1 MPARANRGRR
11 AAQKRKISEVVP
23 EQPAEKVYAN
33 AWERDVDHIL
43 DFVKTAGE
51 RGFPFEGPESNL
63 RMMKLCAAPALCEV
77 REERHANQTTMVGLM
92 DDGLQNIER
101 RMIEDLS
108 NCQTRLAEA
117 DSVLANLEQLREES
131 QKVLE
136 MKEETLRVN
145 REAFHAKRDV
155 TAGNKKIT
163 EECRKELK
171 IREKALKADQ
181 DILDAIVAAYD
192 VEFKKL
198 TVAPV
203 PEPPE
208 PAPVEG
214 EVAAPAVDGEL
225 EKKVE
230 DLEIVEDKAPARAST
245 GRGRRRSVPKEPTVD
260 DRIERILVQMRKYE
274 ADESLMNALPFAL
287 RNALDNP
294 QGFDI
299 EAMNACTKFF
309 AEKRMWA
316 EGQVFRSHA
325 GVEEQKAKLMAAE
338 KEQETAQAE
347 QTAAKELST
356 QSHEEAKIASRDLRQ
371 KNQDI
376 DDHKNKDVAT
386 RKRVVDMDGWITE
399 IKMAIQM
406 FAMLR
411 DRTSPPPPAPEP
423 VVEETPAEA
432 PAEPMQ
438 EAAAPMIEE
447 STAMEIEA

>member
-1 MPARANRGRR
+1 MPARSARGRR
-11 AAQKRKISEVVP
+11 AGMKRKIVEDVP
-23 EQPAEKVYAN
+23 EEPAAKVYN
-33 AWERDVDHIL
+33 NPFERDVDHIL
-43 DFVKTAGE
+43 DFVKTAGD
-51 RGFPFEGPESNL
+51 RGFAFEGRESNL

-77 REERHANQTTMVGLM
+77 REERHSNQTVMVGLM
-92 DDGLQNIER
+92 DDGLQNIEF
-101 RMIEDLS
+101 RMVEDLK

-117 DSVLANLEQLREES
+117 DSVLANLEQIRDES

-136 MKEETLRVN
+136 AKDETLRVT
-145 REAFHAKRDV
+145 REAFHAKREITV
-155 TAGNKKIT
+155 GNKKIT

-171 IREKALKADQ
+171 IREKALKSDQ

-192 VEFKKL
+192 IEFNKL

-203 PEPPE
+203 PEPPA

-214 EVAAPAVDGEL
+214 EATPAVEGEL
-225 EKKVE
+225 EQKVE
-230 DLEIVEDKAPARAST
+230 DLEIVEEKPAARSSA
-245 GRGRRRSVPKEPTVD
+245 GRGRRRSAPKEPTVD
-260 DRIERILVQMRKYE
+260 ERIERILAQMRKYE
-274 ADESLMNALPFAL
+274 ANESLLNALPFAL
-287 RNALDNP
+287 RNALTNP

-338 KEQETAQAE
+338 KEQATAQTE

-376 DDHKNKDVAT
+376 DDHKKKDVDT
-386 RKRVVDMDGWITE
+386 RKRVIDMDGWINE

-406 FAMLR
+406 FSMLR
-411 DRTSPPPPAPEP
+411 DRTNPPPAPEP
-423 VVEETPAEA
+423 VVEETPIEA
-432 PAEPMQ
+432 PIEPM
-438 EAAAPMIEE
+438 EEVAAPIMEE